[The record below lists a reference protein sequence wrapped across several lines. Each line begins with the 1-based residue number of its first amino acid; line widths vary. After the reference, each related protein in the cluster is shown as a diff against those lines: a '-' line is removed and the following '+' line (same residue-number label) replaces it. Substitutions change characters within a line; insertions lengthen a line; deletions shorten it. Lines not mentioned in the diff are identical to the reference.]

1 MHCFMKWC
9 MLGGHFVGIWQKIQ
23 KWYICWVIYST
34 WKIADSLQCH
44 FNVWIMYARTNVWI
58 EWDSVI
64 TSLELTLNK
73 ILFFCRM
80 DNIACVDYFISFYS
94 KWNTFHKFPRKRWF
108 SREVNFVG
116 SQWLYIWIC
125 YNLNYILVLWNKQNR
140 ILGMT

>member
-1 MHCFMKWC
+1 MMHCFMKWC

-80 DNIACVDYFISFYS
+80 DYIACVTI
-94 KWNTFHKFPRKRWF
+94 TFHFILNETLF
-108 SREVNFVG
+108 TNFLGNVG
-116 SQWLYIWIC
+116 SHVRLILLALNNCTFEYITIQ
-125 YNLNYILVLWNKQNR
+125 I
-140 ILGMT
+140 IS